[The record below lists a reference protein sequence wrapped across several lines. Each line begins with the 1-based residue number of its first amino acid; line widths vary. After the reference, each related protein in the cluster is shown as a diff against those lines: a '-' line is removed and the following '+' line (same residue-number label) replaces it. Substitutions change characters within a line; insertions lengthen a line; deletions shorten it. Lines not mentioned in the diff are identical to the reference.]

1 MEKPKVGDK
10 VHVGH
15 GSKGGAGVE
24 GIVTKIEGDT
34 VHIRSLKAEISD
46 LTKKPTYKQYK
57 GDIRNVTVESEQID
71 KISKVDHMSQIT
83 EQKHRVGVTVSEP
96 DHPRLSMR
104 KETILKFAHVTAG
117 SNSDAIEKAKKFY
130 KKAGYKIHDA
140 HYVGIVNEDT
150 EQIDEI
156 DLDWQYKNI
165 MQTKGLSDRAKK
177 QTTDIYN
184 KLKKKEQTIPQKKV
198 TEDADR
204 VDEISKDKLRD
215 YKHKAE
221 LSEPK
226 DDHEYA
232 NRSKGIE
239 RADKKLNKG
248 SIVKKP
254 YEQFIKSISEAW
266 PGTPEYEAKFGKPKG
281 LSGTTQGN
289 RHDITVKGNVTR
301 AVRRIDPATGHTAEP
316 KQKVDIQDGPKRG
329 RGRPPGKYG
338 AYARKLKE
346 SLEIIESLE
355 TDEEL
360 DSYVDSL
367 DEDLV
372 DELLAYIE
380 ESMQENP
387 GRYKIKV
394 HNATYLG
401 MAEETSMLASH
412 VSRIVDECLKARK
425 GVSEA
430 SRGIGNDA
438 LGDYEKDEV
447 RQLLKDK
454 AKVQKESNQTGSWR
468 KETPWRKITEPD
480 TTVDKSGAKHTMH
493 SKVRDLARRA
503 MNKNPNVP
511 QKVKESLDVLITM
524 DEQFDLDGYFYEL
537 DEDIG
542 SSVLEALEQPLDEGK
557 IITQDSNKSPWPGRK
572 NNYDIIKKYPA
583 ASGNTAYVVM
593 QKNGFH
599 GVLVLDKNNN
609 LIRSYIN
616 AHNLEKAHAVAR
628 HYAAKGDI
636 GMNQVIPGGW
646 TLGGGLESVID
657 VNESDIHV
665 KEEQL
670 EEMAQGKEYKKSDIE
685 KKIKSGDW
693 EAVTDIK
700 PGKLVEL
707 RHHSGKRVQVYVKEE
722 QQLEES
728 ISQYASFLTR

>member
-15 GSKGGAGVE
+15 SSKGGAGVE

-57 GDIRNVTVESEQID
+57 GDIRNVTVES
-71 KISKVDHMSQIT
+71 
-83 EQKHRVGVTVSEP
+83 
-96 DHPRLSMR
+96 
-104 KETILKFAHVTAG
+104 
-117 SNSDAIEKAKKFY
+117 
-130 KKAGYKIHDA
+130 
-140 HYVGIVNEDT
+140 

-226 DDHEYA
+226 DDHEYT

-289 RHDITVKGNVTR
+289 RHDIAVKGNVTR
-301 AVRRIDPATGHTAEP
+301 AVRRIDPATGHTTEP

-360 DSYVDSL
+360 DSYIDSL
-367 DEDLV
+367 DEELV
-372 DELLAYIE
+372 DELLAFIE
-380 ESMQENP
+380 ESEQENL
-387 GRYKIKV
+387 GRHKIKV

-401 MAEETSMLASH
+401 MAEETSTLASH

-454 AKVQKESNQTGSWR
+454 AKVQKEADQTGSWR

-511 QKVKESLDVLITM
+511 QKVKESLDVLMTM

-542 SSVLEALEQPLDEGK
+542 SSVLEALEQP
-557 IITQDSNKSPWPGRK
+557 
-572 NNYDIIKKYPA
+572 
-583 ASGNTAYVVM
+583 
-593 QKNGFH
+593 
-599 GVLVLDKNNN
+599 
-609 LIRSYIN
+609 
-616 AHNLEKAHAVAR
+616 
-628 HYAAKGDI
+628 
-636 GMNQVIPGGW
+636 
-646 TLGGGLESVID
+646 
-657 VNESDIHV
+657 
-665 KEEQL
+665 
-670 EEMAQGKEYKKSDIE
+670 
-685 KKIKSGDW
+685 
-693 EAVTDIK
+693 
-700 PGKLVEL
+700 
-707 RHHSGKRVQVYVKEE
+707 EE